1 MATEVKPSVVDLRAL
16 ARRAREG
23 DEEAQADLKREI
35 ARRRQALPARE
46 AATGPPDA
54 AWQEEFR
61 RAAEPLR
68 AGVPE
73 EWSEEELLAAIEEE
87 VTAVRQKSARHG

>member
-1 MATEVKPSVVDLRAL
+1 MATEVKPIVDLRAL
-16 ARRAREG
+16 ARRAKEG
-23 DEEAQADLKREI
+23 DEEARADLKREI

-46 AATGPPDA
+46 APTGPPDA

-61 RAAEPLR
+61 QAAEALR

-87 VTAVRQKSARHG
+87 VTAVRQKRARHD